1 MSSAERVIAWNEVL
15 AAAGLDPHA
24 VPDDVKRVIHAA
36 VMRYAKASGWKE
48 PAAATPRR
56 DATGERSAAAGD
68 GFTFRFGKSKGK
80 APGEVDVRDLRWY
93 EKCAL
98 EALDNPEKERWRDSN
113 QRDLDVIRAELRRR
127 GEAADHG

>member
-1 MSSAERVIAWNEVL
+1 MTDARTMAWANLMSAAHAFSTVDDKETRAALSREAMAW
-15 AAAGLDPHA
+15 
-24 VPDDVKRVIHAA
+24 AA
-36 VMRYAKASGWKE
+36 VNGPQRV
-48 PAAATPRR
+48 
-56 DATGERSAAAGD
+56 ATGERSAVAGD

-113 QRDLDVIRAELRRR
+113 QRDLDVIRAELRQR